1 MELSTIAQA
10 GFEIVKKASLLAK
23 NIQVFFYIIY
33 INEQMSLQHE
43 NIVEKQDCSPVTV
56 MDFAIQASISL
67 YLQNVF
73 GVEEF
78 KYLTYLLIFIL
89 E

>member
-1 MELSTIAQA
+1 
-10 GFEIVKKASLLAK
+10 
-23 NIQVFFYIIY
+23 
-33 INEQMSLQHE
+33 MSLQQE

-73 GVEEF
+73 EVEEF
-78 KYLTYLLIFIL
+78 KYLIYLLIFIL